1 MGRLAQVLHQV
12 RACTAC
18 AERLPLG
25 PRPVLQASLGARL
38 LLASQAPG
46 RKVHESGVP
55 FDDASGERLRAWL
68 GVSRETF
75 YDARRVAIVPMAFCY
90 PGTGPSGDLPPPRE
104 CARRWR
110 APLLARLPNI
120 DFTVVIG
127 SHALAY
133 HGGAQ
138 RDLTLTEAVRDW
150 RRHWPDRV
158 ALPHPS
164 PRNNRWLA
172 RNPWFEAELLP
183 RLQARVRE
191 VLAPRAA

>member
-1 MGRLAQVLHQV
+1 MGRLAPLLRQV

-25 PRPVLQASLGARL
+25 PRPVLQASPAARL

-46 RKVHESGVP
+46 RKAHERGVP

-90 PGTGPSGDLPPPRE
+90 PGTGPSGDLPPPPE

-110 APLLARLPNI
+110 APLLALLPNLEL
-120 DFTVVIG
+120 TVVIG

-133 HGGAQ
+133 HDGAQ
-138 RDLTLTEAVRDW
+138 RQRTLTEAARDW
-150 RRHWPDRV
+150 RRRWPHRV
-158 ALPHPS
+158 VLPHPS

-172 RNPWFEAELLP
+172 RNPWFEAELVP

-191 VLAPRAA
+191 VLAAPA